1 VAAPV
6 VTTGAAL
13 SAVPVAL
20 TIAGSDSG
28 GGAGIQADLKTF
40 EALGVWGTSA
50 LTGVTA
56 QNTLGVQDS
65 LVLPAAL
72 VEAQIDSV
80 VSDLGVS
87 AAKTGMLGNS
97 AIIEAVASSV
107 ARNEITPLVVDPVL
121 VTSHGETLLEKTA
134 VEVMCRLLLP
144 MAEIVTPNLPEAE
157 AMLGHP
163 VEGIEAMLA
172 AAEEIAR
179 FGSRAVLV
187 KGGHMEGG
195 DSSDVLWFAGEH
207 QILEGPRIP
216 GRHTHGTGCTLSAAI
231 CAELAKGSVLV
242 DACVSAKEFVT
253 SAILGGLEVGAGVG
267 PVNPGWS
274 HRRVGDSG

>member
-1 VAAPV
+1 
-6 VTTGAAL
+6 
-13 SAVPVAL
+13 
-20 TIAGSDSG
+20 
-28 GGAGIQADLKTF
+28 
-40 EALGVWGTSA
+40 
-50 LTGVTA
+50 
-56 QNTLGVQDS
+56 
-65 LVLPAAL
+65 
-72 VEAQIDSV
+72 
-80 VSDLGVS
+80 
-87 AAKTGMLGNS
+87 MLGNS

-253 SAILGGLEVGAGVG
+253 SAILGGLDVGAGVG